1 VSLESA
7 ARARLIQ
14 TSFVAEKTLALE
26 FELSDP
32 NYLFEA
38 GQAASL
44 SFVDPARSG
53 ESRTFSFSSAPE
65 ELPRATFATRLT
77 SGSSFK
83 EALAQARPNDK
94 FEISSPFGE
103 FLLPQGEEAAKPL
116 VLLAGGIGITP
127 FRSMIRQIK
136 RSGRKVRRPT
146 LLTLN
151 RTQEETPFY
160 EECRMWQEE
169 GVVLWVPVET
179 RAPGVS
185 GIPRETLI
193 TSALERIF
201 REAGEEARLYLA
213 GPPAMVDGLAQ
224 ILETGFR
231 FPQER
236 LTMDLFFGYPSA

>member
-1 VSLESA
+1 MSLESA
-7 ARARLIQ
+7 VGARLIR
-14 TSFVAEKTLALE
+14 TSFVAEKTLSLE
-26 FELSDP
+26 LELSDP
-32 NYLFEA
+32 NYRFEA

-53 ESRTFSFSSAPE
+53 ESRTFSFSSAPA
-65 ELPRATFATRLT
+65 ELPRVTFATRLT
-77 SGSSFK
+77 PGSSFK
-83 EALAQARPNDK
+83 EALAQARPNDS

-103 FLLPQGEEAAKPL
+103 FLLPQGDEAAKPL

-127 FRSMIRQIK
+127 FRSMIRQVK
-136 RSGRKVRRPT
+136 RSGREGHMT

-160 EECRMWQEE
+160 EECQSWKEE
-169 GVVLWVPVET
+169 GVVSWVPVET

-185 GIPRETLI
+185 GIPRETLV
-193 TSALERIF
+193 TSALEGIF
-201 REAGEEARLYLA
+201 KEAGEEARLYLA
-213 GPPAMVDGLAQ
+213 GPPAMVDGLAR
-224 ILETGFR
+224 ILETAFR